1 MHRYF
6 HATWSTTASFCLAS
20 ILIAIGVVAPQ
31 ANAVADEPTHPN
43 IVFVLADDLG
53 YGDLRCYNADSK
65 IPTPNLDRL
74 AASGMRFTDAHS
86 GAAVCSP
93 TRYGL
98 LTGRHFLRR
107 PNWIEGILHQ
117 CLIDDEQL
125 TVAEYL
131 QASGYH
137 TACFGKWHLGQTWR
151 NQKGEPSGPGPKA
164 DYSQPTQGGAND
176 QGFDYFFGMNGTAV
190 GAPLVLMENRL
201 VTELPTEKGPRKG
214 RPMAKSHRPV
224 DVMPRTTEAALTYI
238 DRASKERKGQPFF
251 MYYAMTAIH
260 TPIVP
265 APQYKGQSEASD
277 YGDFVYQVDDTVG
290 QFVQKLDEHGL
301 TENTLLIFSSD
312 NGSHGRA
319 AEGNGNGPGSVMKK
333 FDHHANGDWRG
344 LKGDGYEGGHRVPFI
359 ARWPGKVPE
368 RTQCD
373 ELIALED
380 FFATCAAIVGK
391 PLPHDS
397 AQDSF
402 NILPYLQG
410 DKASVGIRPY
420 AVLSTFYGKPVI
432 RKGSWVLMP
441 FLEGGGPH
449 EKNPPVAV
457 KGGPQGQLF
466 DLSTDAAQEN
476 NLWLDHP
483 DVVAE
488 LTQLHAEHAS
498 RGRSLGIDR

>member
-1 MHRYF
+1 MHRYCYAMWS
-6 HATWSTTASFCLAS
+6 ATVSCRLAS
-20 ILIAIGVVAPQ
+20 VLVAIGVFLPQ
-31 ANAVADEPTHPN
+31 AMAAEIPTRPN

-65 IPTPNLDRL
+65 VPTPNLDRL
-74 AASGMRFTDAHS
+74 ANSGMRFTDAHS

-107 PNWIEGILHQ
+107 PNWIEGILNQ

-131 QASGYH
+131 KANGYH
-137 TACFGKWHLGQTWR
+137 TACFGKWHLGQTWF
-151 NQKGEPSGPGPKA
+151 NQKGEASGPGPKT
-164 DYSQPTQGGAND
+164 DYSRPTKGGAND

-201 VTELPTEKGPRKG
+201 VTELPTVKGPKKG

-224 DVMPRTTEAALTYI
+224 DVMPRTTEAALKYI
-238 DRASKERKGQPFF
+238 DSASIRRKGQPFF

-265 APQYKGQSEASD
+265 APQFKGMSEASD

-290 QFVQKLDEHGL
+290 QLIEKLDEHGL

-319 AEGNGNGPGSVMKK
+319 SERKGDGPGSVMRKYK
-333 FDHHANGDWRG
+333 HKANADWRG

-359 ARWPGKVPE
+359 ARWPGRIPE

-373 ELIALED
+373 ELITLED
-380 FFATCAAIVGK
+380 FFATCSAIVGE
-391 PLPHDS
+391 PLPKDS
-397 AQDSF
+397 AEDSF
-402 NILPYLQG
+402 SILPYLRG
-410 DKASVGIRPY
+410 DKASAGIRPY

-432 RKGSWVLMP
+432 RRDSWVLLP
-441 FLEGGGPH
+441 FLEGGGPQ

-457 KGGPQGQLF
+457 EGGPQGQLF
-466 DLSTDAAQEN
+466 DLSEDPGQKN
-476 NLWLDHP
+476 NLWSKHP
-483 DVVAE
+483 DVVAQ
-488 LTQLHAEHAS
+488 LTRLHAEHVS
-498 RGRSLGIDR
+498 RGRSLGIER